1 MISADELLPQLQRL
15 NKDNRC
21 LVGYSGGLDSTVL
34 LHLLAGLREE
44 FDAPLVA
51 IHINHGLQPEADVWQ
66 QHCADVCEQLGI
78 PLQALRV
85 EVDRDA
91 SSLEAV
97 AREARHAAF
106 AESMQPGDLLVT
118 AHHRNDQ
125 AETLLLNLMRG
136 SGLHGLAAMPP
147 VRDFHPGKL
156 WRPLLHLSR
165 EQLEAYASE
174 EGLTSI
180 EDPSNADIEFD
191 RNFLRKRVIPLLE
204 ERWPVAA
211 SKIARSA
218 ELVAESVA
226 LLDEEADKRLRP
238 LATKPRRLDLGGF
251 LQEPDAWRLP
261 LLRHWLRAA
270 GAPSLPASQ
279 LMELLRQLESAADD
293 RQPAVEWHGWS
304 IRRYDGK
311 LWLGQELPEIETGYS
326 AEWNCNE
333 PLVLPASL
341 GSMTFEEGERRPL
354 QVRFRREG
362 DSLRYKGHT
371 KSLKAVMQELG
382 IPPWLRDRV
391 PLLIDQD
398 RIVAIADRRYA
409 DEAALWLLWHDSP
422 GDFHP

>member
-1 MISADELLPQLQRL
+1 MITADELLPQLQRL
-15 NKDNRC
+15 NKENRC

-34 LHLLAGLREE
+34 LHLLAGLREQC
-44 FDAPLVA
+44 DAQLIA
-51 IHINHGLQPEADVWQ
+51 IHINHGLQSEADDWQ
-66 QHCADVCEQLGI
+66 QHCSDVCEQRDI
-78 PLQALRV
+78 PLESLRV
-85 EVDRDA
+85 EVDRNTP
-91 SSLEAV
+91 SLEAA

-106 AESMQPGDLLVT
+106 TECMQPGDLLVT

-147 VRDFHPGKL
+147 LRDFHPGQL

-174 EGLTSI
+174 EGLTWI
-180 EDPSNADIEFD
+180 EDPSNAEIEFD
-191 RNFLRKRVIPLLE
+191 RNFLRNRVIPLLE

-218 ELVAESVA
+218 ELVAESVV
-226 LLDEEADKRLRP
+226 LLDGEADKRLRP
-238 LATKPRRLDLGGF
+238 LVPKPRRLDLGGF
-251 LQEPDAWRLP
+251 LQEPDPWRLP

-270 GAPSLPASQ
+270 GAPSLPANQ
-279 LMELLRQLESAADD
+279 LLELLRQLESAADD

-304 IRRYDGK
+304 VRRYDGK
-311 LWLGQELPEIETGYS
+311 LWLGQELPEVDSSHCAQWDCT
-326 AEWNCNE
+326 E
-333 PLVLPASL
+333 PLVLPAGL
-341 GSMTFEEGERRPL
+341 GSMTFEEGDRRPL

-362 DSLRYKGHT
+362 DSIRYKGHT
-371 KSLKAVMQELG
+371 KSLKAVMQELA

-391 PLLIDQD
+391 PLVIDGE

>member
-15 NKDNRC
+15 NRDNRC

-34 LHLLAGLREE
+34 LHLLADLREQ
-44 FDAPLVA
+44 FDASLIA
-51 IHINHGLQPEADVWQ
+51 IHINHGLQPEADAWQ
-66 QHCADVCEQLGI
+66 QHCAAVCEARDI
-78 PLQALRV
+78 PLQTLRV
-85 EVDRDA
+85 EVDRKTP
-91 SSLEAV
+91 SLEAA

-106 AESMQPGDLLVT
+106 ASRMQPGDLLVT

-147 VRDFHPGKL
+147 LRDFHPGRL
-156 WRPLLHLSR
+156 WRPLLHFSR

-174 EGLTSI
+174 QGLEWI
-180 EDPSNADIEFD
+180 EDPSNAEIEFD
-191 RNFLRKRVIPLLE
+191 RNFLRNRVIPLLE

-218 ELVAESVA
+218 ELVAESVV
-226 LLDEEADKRLRP
+226 LLDQEADKRLYP
-238 LATKPRRLDLGGF
+238 LAPKPRRLDLGGF

-270 GAPSLPASQ
+270 GAPSLPGNQ
-279 LMELLRQLESAADD
+279 LIELLRQLESAADD

-304 IRRYDGK
+304 VRRYDGK
-311 LWLGQELPEIETGYS
+311 LWLGQELPKVDSGYC
-326 AEWNCNE
+326 ADWDCTQ
-333 PLVLPASL
+333 PLVLPAGL
-341 GSMTFEEGERRPL
+341 GSMTFEEGERRSL

-362 DSLRYKGHT
+362 DSIRYKGHT
-371 KSLKAVMQELG
+371 KSLKAVMQELA

-391 PLLIDQD
+391 PLVIDGE
-398 RIVAIADRRYA
+398 RLVAIADRRYA

-422 GDFHP
+422 EDFHP

>member
-1 MISADELLPQLQRL
+1 MISADELLPQLRRL
-15 NKDNRC
+15 KEENRC

-34 LHLLAGLREE
+34 LHLLAGLREQ
-44 FDAPLVA
+44 FDAQLIA
-51 IHINHGLQPEADVWQ
+51 IHINHGLQPDADDWQ
-66 QHCADVCEQLGI
+66 QYCSDVCEQLDI
-78 PLQALRV
+78 PLQAFRV
-85 EVDRDA
+85 EIDRDTA
-91 SSLEAV
+91 SLEAA

-106 AESMQPGDLLVT
+106 AERMQPGDLLVT

-147 VRDFHPGKL
+147 LRDFPPGKL

-165 EQLEAYASE
+165 EQLETYASE
-174 EGLTSI
+174 QGLEWI
-180 EDPSNADIEFD
+180 EDPSNAEIEFD
-191 RNFLRKRVIPLLE
+191 RNFLRNRVIPLLQ
-204 ERWPVAA
+204 ERWPVAT

-218 ELVAESVA
+218 ELVAESVG
-226 LLDEEADKRLRP
+226 LLDQEADKRLRP
-238 LATKPRRLDLGGF
+238 LATKARRLDLGGF

-270 GAPSLPASQ
+270 GAPSLPANQ
-279 LMELLRQLESAADD
+279 LIELLRQLESAAGD
-293 RQPAVEWHGWS
+293 RQPAVEWHGWT

-311 LWLGQELPEIETGYS
+311 LWLGEELPEIDSDYCAQWDCS
-326 AEWNCNE
+326 E
-333 PLVLPASL
+333 PLVLPADL

-362 DSLRYKGHT
+362 DSIRYKGHT
-371 KSLKAVMQELG
+371 KSLKSVMQELG
-382 IPPWLRDRV
+382 IPPWLRERV
-391 PLLIDQD
+391 PLIVDGE

-422 GDFHP
+422 EDFHP

>member
-1 MISADELLPQLQRL
+1 MISADELLPQLRRL

-34 LHLLAGLREE
+34 LHLLAGLREQ
-44 FDAPLVA
+44 FDAQLIA
-51 IHINHGLQPEADVWQ
+51 IHINHGLQPDADGWQ
-66 QHCADVCEQLGI
+66 QHCSDVCERLDI

-85 EVDRDA
+85 EVDRDTA
-91 SSLEAV
+91 SLEAA

-106 AESMQPGDLLVT
+106 AEHMQPGDLLVT

-125 AETLLLNLMRG
+125 AET
-136 SGLHGLAAMPP
+136 
-147 VRDFHPGKL
+147 
-156 WRPLLHLSR
+156 
-165 EQLEAYASE
+165 AYADE
-174 EGLTSI
+174 QGLEWI
-180 EDPSNADIEFD
+180 EDPSNAEIEFD
-191 RNFLRKRVIPLLE
+191 RNFLRNRVIPLLE

-218 ELVAESVA
+218 ELVAESVG
-226 LLDEEADKRLRP
+226 LLDQEADKRLRP
-238 LATKPRRLDLGGF
+238 LATKARRLDLGGF

-270 GAPSLPASQ
+270 GAPSLPANQ
-279 LMELLRQLESAADD
+279 LIELLRQLESAAGD

-311 LWLGQELPEIETGYS
+311 LWLGQELPEIDTGYS
-326 AEWNCNE
+326 AEWDCSE
-333 PLVLPASL
+333 PLVLPGDL

-382 IPPWLRDRV
+382 IPPWLRERV
-391 PLLIDQD
+391 PLIVDGE

-422 GDFHP
+422 EDFHP

>member
-34 LHLLAGLREE
+34 LHLLADLREQ

-51 IHINHGLQPEADVWQ
+51 IHINHGLQPASDAWQ
-66 QHCADVCEQLGI
+66 MHCSGVCEQRDI
-78 PLQALRV
+78 PLQTLRV
-85 EVDRDA
+85 EVDRNTP
-91 SSLEAV
+91 SLEAA

-106 AESMQPGDLLVT
+106 ASRMQPGDLLVT

-136 SGLHGLAAMPP
+136 SGLHGLAAMPSL
-147 VRDFHPGKL
+147 RDFPPGRL

-174 EGLTSI
+174 QGFKWI
-180 EDPSNADIEFD
+180 EDPSNANIEFD
-191 RNFLRKRVIPLLE
+191 RNFLRNRVLPLLE

-218 ELVAESVA
+218 ELVAESVV
-226 LLDEEADKRLRP
+226 LLDGEADKRLRP
-238 LATKPRRLDLGGF
+238 LAPKPRRLDLGGF

-261 LLRHWLRAA
+261 LLRHWLRDA
-270 GAPSLPASQ
+270 GAPSLPGNQ
-279 LMELLRQLESAADD
+279 LVELLRQIESAADD

-304 IRRYDGK
+304 VRRYDGK
-311 LWLGQELPEIETGYS
+311 LWLGRELPAVDSDYC
-326 AEWNCNE
+326 ADWDCHE
-333 PLVLPASL
+333 PLVLPGGL

-362 DSLRYKGHT
+362 DSIRYKGHT
-371 KSLKAVMQELG
+371 KSLKAVMQELA

-391 PLLIDQD
+391 PLVIDGE

-422 GDFHP
+422 EDFHP